1 MVMRLNIH
9 KEHIVDCVGFFT
21 VFTMTFLYIHML
33 GAGFIRTSL
42 DAEMFAAIY
51 IVINFVTFS
60 ILIVVNFEN
69 YSEKTIKG
77 YIILLTC
84 ICVYLACNLAVFK
97 WSSLFLS
104 ETLAPVYANI
114 LFFASLMIVILF
126 IVLLDWS
133 RIGDGYGKQS

>member
-51 IVINFVTFS
+51 IAINFVAFS

-69 YSEKTIKG
+69 YSEKIIKG

-84 ICVYLACNLAVFK
+84 VCAYLACNFAVLK
-97 WSSLFLS
+97 WSLLFLP
-104 ETLAPVYANI
+104 ETLVQICANI
-114 LFFASLMIVILF
+114 LFFVGLMIVILF
-126 IVLLDWS
+126 IVLLDWF
-133 RIGDGYGKQS
+133 